1 MNVKLDKAAVLIT
14 AHQQALLTQP
24 DPSIAKKGLLRVPL
38 GEGEIGYSAADWTNC
53 WRMGAIDFSDEYALS
68 HHGRQPDEAHLK
80 KIGDY
85 LYVNRLDPASVQN
98 WQTAYS
104 RLSAAGVIQDITW
117 QEIANAMPV
126 KDKPQAPKFIDIE
139 KMPSR
144 TPEER
149 RKLRDANWH
158 NLMVESQPV
167 VDAFFADL
175 NSRGKY
181 PTYDERLA
189 MQTWVQN
196 HNLFPNQIR
205 SWQKALANVTPQYLN
220 EDERLSREIDLNDS
234 ITSADLKK
242 ALGTASP
249 RVGFTVSNKS

>member
-1 MNVKLDKAAVLIT
+1 
-14 AHQQALLTQP
+14 
-24 DPSIAKKGLLRVPL
+24 
-38 GEGEIGYSAADWTNC
+38 
-53 WRMGAIDFSDEYALS
+53 
-68 HHGRQPDEAHLK
+68 
-80 KIGDY
+80 
-85 LYVNRLDPASVQN
+85 
-98 WQTAYS
+98 
-104 RLSAAGVIQDITW
+104 
-117 QEIANAMPV
+117 MPV
-126 KDKPQAPKFIDIE
+126 KDEPQAPKFIDIE

-167 VDAFFADL
+167 VDAFVADL

-220 EDERLSREIDLNDS
+220 EEERLSREIDRDDAV
-234 ITSADLKK
+234 TSDMLKK
-242 ALGTASP
+242 HLGTASHKVAFAVP
-249 RVGFTVSNKS
+249 SR

>member
-1 MNVKLDKAAVLIT
+1 MIFDIFVGMMLLLNFAGVVLTLSAVGHLLDRVRNAASSQAVLTVDMAKVLIS

-144 TPEER
+144 TTEE
-149 RKLRDANWH
+149 
-158 NLMVESQPV
+158 
-167 VDAFFADL
+167 
-175 NSRGKY
+175 
-181 PTYDERLA
+181 
-189 MQTWVQN
+189 
-196 HNLFPNQIR
+196 
-205 SWQKALANVTPQYLN
+205 
-220 EDERLSREIDLNDS
+220 
-234 ITSADLKK
+234 
-242 ALGTASP
+242 
-249 RVGFTVSNKS
+249 

>member
-1 MNVKLDKAAVLIT
+1 
-14 AHQQALLTQP
+14 
-24 DPSIAKKGLLRVPL
+24 
-38 GEGEIGYSAADWTNC
+38 
-53 WRMGAIDFSDEYALS
+53 
-68 HHGRQPDEAHLK
+68 
-80 KIGDY
+80 
-85 LYVNRLDPASVQN
+85 
-98 WQTAYS
+98 
-104 RLSAAGVIQDITW
+104 
-117 QEIANAMPV
+117 
-126 KDKPQAPKFIDIE
+126 
-139 KMPSR
+139 
-144 TPEER
+144 
-149 RKLRDANWH
+149 
-158 NLMVESQPV
+158 MVESQPV

>member
-126 KDKPQAPKFIDIE
+126 KDEPQAPKFIDIE

-196 HNLFPNQIR
+196 HNLFPNQR
-205 SWQKALANVTPQYLN
+205 QSWEKALQLFPKYL
-220 EDERLSREIDLNDS
+220 DEEKRAIIQMDQDDS

-249 RVGFTVSNKS
+249 RVGYAVQNR